1 MKMTLPYVD
10 VSFLEMCCSSTTIA
24 KIALEKIKYWAVC
37 RKGVQKMA
45 LYLSK
50 TLNCLLTFKWQVFSD
65 EASRCS
71 VPTCSG
77 REGKKALLTT

>member
-45 LYLSK
+45 YLSK
-50 TLNCLLTFKWQVFSD
+50 TLNCLSTLKWQVFSD

-71 VPTCSG
+71 VPICSV